1 MKETPM
7 KYDLQAL
14 QSLSGFG
21 KGSARKMAA
30 LVIGTAW
37 LCSSLVAGAECNAS
51 AEKEPGAARFAIKGE
66 VVYDKTINLTWMR
79 CGRGQQWK
87 DGAGCLG
94 DLQKFTYSQVHAGLT
109 DGWRLPTVEELKTI
123 IAPHCSNPAVDGE
136 IFPGTVSDWYRTGTK
151 EGSTCWL
158 LNFAD
163 GREDHGHKLCSYPYG
178 VRLVRDGK

>member
-1 MKETPM
+1 MKENLM
-7 KYDLQAL
+7 KYDRQAL

-21 KGSARKMAA
+21 KGSTRKMAA

-51 AEKEPGAARFAIKGE
+51 AEKEPGAARFAINGE
-66 VVYDKTINLTWMR
+66 VVYDKTTNLTWMR

-87 DGAGCLG
+87 DGAGCVG
-94 DLQKFTYSQVHAGLT
+94 DLQKLTYSQSHAGLS
-109 DGWRLPTVEELKTI
+109 DEWRLPSVDQLKTI
-123 IAPHCSNPAVDGE
+123 IAPHCSNPAVGGE
-136 IFPGTVSDWYRTGTK
+136 IFPGTISDWYRTGTI
-151 EGSTCWL
+151 EALNCLL

-163 GREDHGHKLCSYPYG
+163 GRVDRGWKLCSYPYS